1 MVIPFPIPLNTPPVT
16 TTNFILQYPFS
27 SEERNRNESYLRIC
41 RVFWCLDFVLQIRFD
56 SIANT
61 MAQDLTALNHL
72 LKATSKD
79 VIEKCLNL
87 VFISR
92 LESPSVNFG

>member
-16 TTNFILQYPFS
+16 TTNFILQYPS
-27 SEERNRNESYLRIC
+27 LPNATVMKAIYR
-41 RVFWCLDFVLQIRFD
+41 FVEFFGVLILFLQIRFD